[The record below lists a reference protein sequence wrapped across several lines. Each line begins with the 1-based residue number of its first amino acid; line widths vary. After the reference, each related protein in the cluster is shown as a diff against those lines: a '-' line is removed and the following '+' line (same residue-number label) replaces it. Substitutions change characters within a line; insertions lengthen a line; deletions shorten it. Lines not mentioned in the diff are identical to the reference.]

1 VRNDPRFAEVI
12 VAEPEV
18 PGIERV
24 SGTEVVYLMLVKT
37 RPGQHFAVSRE
48 LRRVIKDCFDKN
60 NIRMAAPPRIAVFD
74 QESNKQ
80 NEIA

>member
-1 VRNDPRFAEVI
+1 VI
-12 VAEPEV
+12 VSEPQV

-24 SGTEVVYLMLVKT
+24 SGNEVVYLMLVKT

-48 LRRVIKDCFDKN
+48 LRRVIKDCFEKN
-60 NIRMAAPPRIAVFD
+60 KIRIAAPTRIAVFD

-80 NEIA
+80 SDLQ